1 MMNNYQLKREFKKNL
16 KILKLWRMGNKK
28 MLDYNFCDKCKESKI
43 DDVCDIR
50 EFANDD
56 EIYICNECIKKMI
69 ENKEIIVNNDILN
82 NELFSFTKKGIEI
95 KIKEI
100 QKELEI
106 LINYENRYLRELKEM
121 EK

>member
-1 MMNNYQLKREFKKNL
+1 
-16 KILKLWRMGNKK
+16 
-28 MLDYNFCDKCKESKI
+28 MLDYNFCDKCKEIKI

-69 ENKEIIVNNDILN
+69 ENKEIIVNN
-82 NELFSFTKKGIEI
+82 ELFSFTKKGIEI

-100 QKELEI
+100 QKELKI
-106 LINYENRYLRELKEM
+106 LINYENRYLRELRELKEM

>member
-1 MMNNYQLKREFKKNL
+1 MYSKNN
-16 KILKLWRMGNKK
+16 
-28 MLDYNFCDKCKESKI
+28 
-43 DDVCDIR
+43 
-50 EFANDD
+50 
-56 EIYICNECIKKMI
+56 
-69 ENKEIIVNNDILN
+69 EIIVNNDVLN

-106 LINYENRYLRELKEM
+106 LINYENRYLRELRELKEM